1 MTILPPHYANAIQFS
16 FGDSPELADDLLALV
31 LAGKKTAT
39 CGALRDYGPGKE
51 PLPQVGRRDIV
62 RNGAGEPACVIET
75 RSVEIRRFD
84 QIEPGF
90 SDREGEGDYAAWRR
104 EHEAYFARNGG
115 FSPDM
120 EIVCETFRLVE
131 VLPAGRALYNRVVSP
146 IFIVTDI
153 ESDGPTPLHN
163 SMLSFASVALEADG
177 TRHGEFEAQLLARP
191 DRTTNET
198 TMAWWATQPEAWA
211 ATTANAE
218 DPVLVMPRFAD
229 WVESLPGP
237 KVFVAAPMIF
247 DGLWMD
253 HYLDEFAGTRVL
265 GGPFKTRQIFR
276 GGGVCLYTMAG
287 TLRGAPYMD
296 WGMSKLPAEFYGH
309 IAHTHKAIDDA
320 RGFANVLVELMKI
333 SRALPPISGS
343 KSDFR

>member
-1 MTILPPHYANAIQFS
+1 MTDDGSKSEPIRFS
-16 FGDSPELADDLLALV
+16 FGDSPELADRLLALV

-39 CGALRDYGPGKE
+39 CGALRDYGAGGE
-51 PLPQVGRRDIV
+51 PMPVAGRRDIV
-62 RNGAGEPACVIET
+62 LNGAGEEAAVIET
-75 RSVEIRRFD
+75 LSVETRRFD
-84 QIEPGF
+84 AIGPDF
-90 SDREGEGDYAAWRR
+90 TDREGEGDYAVWRAG
-104 EHEAYFARNGG
+104 HEAYFARNGG

-120 EIVCETFRLVE
+120 DIVCETFRLVT
-131 VLPAGRALYNRVVSP
+131 VLPAGRPVYNQVATP
-146 IFIVTDI
+146 IFVVTDI

-163 SMLSFASVALEADG
+163 SMLSFASVAIEADG
-177 TRHGEFEAQLLARP
+177 TRHGSFEAQLLQRP

-198 TMAWWATQPEAWA
+198 TMAWWQTQPEAWIA
-211 ATTANAE
+211 ATSDAE
-218 DPVLVMPRFAD
+218 EPSVVMPRYAD

-247 DGLWMD
+247 DGLWID
-253 HYLDEFAGTRVL
+253 HYLDEYAGTRAL
-265 GGPFKTRQIFR
+265 SGPFKGRQIFR
-276 GGGVCLYTMAG
+276 GGGICLYTMAG
-287 TLRGAPYMD
+287 TLRGAPYLD

-320 RGFANVLVELMKI
+320 EGFANVLVELFKI

>member
-1 MTILPPHYANAIQFS
+1 MANLPPPYTDAITFS
-16 FGDSPELADDLLALV
+16 FGDSPELNEQLLGLV

-39 CGALRDYGPGKE
+39 CGALRDYQQGKE
-51 PLPQVGRRDIV
+51 AMPVAGRRDV
-62 RNGAGEPACVIET
+62 VLNGAGEPAAVIET
-75 RSVEIRRFD
+75 LSVEIKRFD
-84 QIEPGF
+84 TIEPAF
-90 SDREGEGDYAAWRR
+90 SDLEGEGPYAQWRA

-115 FSPDM
+115 FSPEMDV
-120 EIVCETFRLVE
+120 VCERFKLIE
-131 VLPAGRALYNRVVSP
+131 VLAAGRALYNQVASP

-163 SMLSFASVALEADG
+163 SMLSFASVAIEADG
-177 TRHGEFEAQLLARP
+177 TLHGEFEAQLTQRP
-191 DRTTNET
+191 DRTTNEQ
-198 TMAWWATQPEAWA
+198 TMAWWATQPEAWE

-218 DPVLVMPRFAD
+218 APELVMPRFAD
-229 WVESLPGP
+229 WVDSLPGP

-265 GGPFKTRQIFR
+265 SGPFKSRQIFR

-287 TLRGAPYMD
+287 TLRGAPYLD

-320 RGFANVLVELMKI
+320 RGFAHVLVELFKI
-333 SRALPPISGS
+333 SRALPPITGS

>member
-1 MTILPPHYANAIQFS
+1 MSLMPAY
-16 FGDSPELADDLLALV
+16 DS
-31 LAGKKTAT
+31 
-39 CGALRDYGPGKE
+39 
-51 PLPQVGRRDIV
+51 
-62 RNGAGEPACVIET
+62 
-75 RSVEIRRFD
+75 
-84 QIEPGF
+84 
-90 SDREGEGDYAAWRR
+90 AA
-104 EHEAYFARNGG
+104 
-115 FSPDM
+115 
-120 EIVCETFRLVE
+120 
-131 VLPAGRALYNRVVSP
+131 SP

-163 SMLSFASVALEADG
+163 SMLSFASVAIEADG
-177 TRHGEFEAQLLARP
+177 TRHGEFEAQLTQRP

-218 DPVLVMPRFAD
+218 DPAVVMPRFAD
-229 WVESLPGP
+229 WVESLPGQ

-265 GGPFKTRQIFR
+265 GGPFKTRQIFK

-287 TLRGAPYMD
+287 TLRGAPYLD

-320 RGFANVLVELMKI
+320 RGFAHVLVELFKI
-333 SRALPPISGS
+333 SRALPPITGS